1 MPTDRTDKP
10 AAHGDRRLA
19 EQDSRIAERGY
30 TPPKGRVSMAD
41 FSDLPAG
48 PAPGAT
54 AAAEPAEQDVLSRR
68 HQRRHHPS
76 RRMSS
81 LTVG

>member
-54 AAAEPAEQDVLSRR
+54 AAAAPAEQESPVQSTPAQTPPVPADE
-68 HQRRHHPS
+68 
-76 RRMSS
+76 
-81 LTVG
+81 